1 MWWTLLQ
8 RFLNMTL
15 VRDLVLAVFIL
26 NIFDPGFTD
35 GGSHACC
42 GTDVLYFRDYV
53 KQNEFC

>member
-1 MWWTLLQ
+1 
-8 RFLNMTL
+8 MTL
-15 VRDLVLAVFIL
+15 MRDLVLAVFIL

-53 KQNEFC
+53 KQNEFFVVFYFVCNH

>member
-1 MWWTLLQ
+1 M
-8 RFLNMTL
+8 
-15 VRDLVLAVFIL
+15 RDLVLAVFIL

-53 KQNEFC
+53 KQNEFFVVFYFVCNHW